1 MTLRSFLIS
10 VIKSLIILVLA
21 TTIFSSVNL
30 EFDQL
35 VKNMFSDI
43 FAYSAPE
50 VQNNVLRYLSSACSG
65 FERGSAMTISQ
76 ICYNEGVLNS
86 MRENCKNYREL
97 KRRGIKVENEQQVKE
112 TCQQV
117 ESGKLESQCNEMKG
131 SMQPDFGKMESLCKE
146 YNDRNIDGNE
156 FFAGFARTAMPQM
169 PSSGFLEGYNKAVSH
184 LNKNK
189 FLYFAIIA
197 ALLAALYFLVTDF
210 NLFLMILSQIAFSMG
225 ILIMLPYL
233 AIIAYEKFVGFDTSS
248 MLESIFG
255 NGNIFGLKSAISLIM
270 LVFLRTYSKFIV
282 TLGIIFLALGIA
294 GKIYF
299 LMHKKEEKAEIKI
312 KAKKKRK

>member
-1 MTLRSFLIS
+1 MALKNFFIS
-10 VIKSLIILVLA
+10 IIKSLIILVLA
-21 TTIFSSVNL
+21 TLIFSSVTF
-30 EFDQL
+30 EFPEL
-35 VKNMFSDI
+35 VKGMLGDI
-43 FAYSAPE
+43 FKYANPQ
-50 VQNNVLRYLSSACSG
+50 VQKNVVDELSGACSG
-65 FERGSAMTISQ
+65 FSGGNAVTISQ
-76 ICYNEGVLNS
+76 ICANKTLLDS
-86 MRENCKNYREL
+86 MKEDCENYREL
-97 KRRGIKVENEQQVKE
+97 KRRGIRIENEQQVKE

-197 ALLAALYFLVTDF
+197 AMLAALYFLVTDF